1 MTNIACQLEHS
12 VEAEV
17 TPSFAWNWRTDIKNW
32 DDPPAQ
38 FQLDGPFAK
47 GSWGTTRLPGQ
58 EPMRWQIR
66 DVRPG
71 TSFTIE
77 MSLDRA
83 VLRFEWV
90 FDALSNRR
98 TRITQRIVLSG
109 DNAAAYADQVRA
121 GFGSTLPDGMKRTA
135 DALVRAERSMEG
147 GKYTAMLLGATGNV
161 GGHILRIL
169 VQSPLCKKVVVV
181 TRRNVAE
188 FANPKV
194 QQVVVNMDKLEAELT
209 PHAKG
214 VDIAL
219 AAFGVGKGSAKM
231 ADEEV
236 RKIEITYPTAF
247 ASAAKAGGARVLA
260 MMTAA
265 GADSQSSTKYLRNI
279 GDKEKKSEELKF
291 DFLGLYRPAVI
302 LGNSNTPS
310 ALGVVMPL
318 FHWAM
323 PSRYHS
329 IHKNDLARAM
339 VAQSEQAFLALAQG
353 KGPAAPAV
361 KILEYREMEPFFVA
375 GDSDAP

>member
-1 MTNIACQLEHS
+1 MTSEPS
-12 VEAEV
+12 VPKVE
-17 TPSFAWNWRTDIKNW
+17 
-32 DDPPAQ
+32 
-38 FQLDGPFAK
+38 
-47 GSWGTTRLPGQ
+47 
-58 EPMRWQIR
+58 
-66 DVRPG
+66 
-71 TSFTIE
+71 
-77 MSLDRA
+77 
-83 VLRFEWV
+83 
-90 FDALSNRR
+90 
-98 TRITQRIVLSG
+98 
-109 DNAAAYADQVRA
+109 
-121 GFGSTLPDGMKRTA
+121 
-135 DALVRAERSMEG
+135 
-147 GKYTAMLLGATGNV
+147 YTAMLLGATGNV
-161 GGHILRIL
+161 GGHILHLL
-169 VQSPLCKKVVVV
+169 VQSPLCQQVVVV
-181 TRRNVAE
+181 TRRHVEELANPL
-188 FANPKV
+188 ANPKV
-194 QQVVVNMDKLEAELT
+194 QQVVVNMDKLEKELA

-219 AAFGVGKGSAKM
+219 VAFGVGKGSAKM
-231 ADEEV
+231 ADEDV

-310 ALGVVMPL
+310 ALGFVMPL
-318 FHWAM
+318 VHWAM

-361 KILEYREMEPFFVA
+361 KILEYKEMKPFFVA